1 MKKLLLILLCLPMLT
16 LAQKTYVPDN
26 VFEDYLEANL
36 MGDGIPNNDSV
47 TTANIA
53 SVGNLTVLWLSI
65 VDFTG
70 IEDFSTVELIEIYG
84 TSAIELDL
92 SQNINL
98 QQLFLDSIP
107 SLERL
112 NLKNIIPSPSF
123 FNLSI
128 WGAWNLEC
136 ISVDDVVFA
145 NNNFASALNSGPNT
159 VFSEDCYAGRIEG
172 YVYFDTDSST
182 TFDISEAGLQ
192 NQVLELTDGNGVT
205 QYVNTDNTGFFTSSV
220 DSALSFTLSYY
231 PLASFYETSN
241 NVSHTFQNIA
251 FDSVLTD
258 LNFGVLSDDYV
269 DVSISITKSFTL
281 CNDTATIWIDVTN
294 HGGTDIDGSFEVW
307 VDNQTPIIASSG
319 SPVITSNHIE
329 WSFTG
334 LQPLQHIQQTINV
347 IIPATTGVIL
357 IDSARVT
364 PIILPP
370 LYELNT
376 FNNFDEISNIVFCSW
391 DPNDKKVQPEQCYY
405 KSEEIMDYTI
415 RFQNTG
421 NYPAQKVRI
430 IDTLDYNVL
439 DVLSFQIVGASHDYT
454 WQFKGSSVL
463 EVIFDNIQLVDSSVS
478 YVESQGFFKYQIK
491 FKDNIT
497 ALSESA
503 MPAYIYFD
511 NNQPVIT
518 NQPLVVYSETFNA
531 EIIQSSANLEVQII
545 DGASPFTYLWNA
557 NEITQNINIQSSGVY
572 WVIVTDA
579 NGCELDTL
587 IYNAQIL
594 GAEEINNDRI
604 LIRAIDLLGRE
615 VDIAKVLPHRSCF
628 YIYDDGTVEKRIVIE

>member
-1 MKKLLLILLCLPMLT
+1 MKKLLLLLLCLPMLT
-16 LAQKTYVPDN
+16 LAQKTYVPDD
-26 VFEDYLEANL
+26 VFEDYLENNA
-36 MGDGIPNNDSV
+36 MGDGILNNDSV

-53 SVGNLTVLWLSI
+53 PATNLTVMWLSI
-65 VDFTG
+65 GDLTG
-70 IEDFSTVELIEIYG
+70 IEDFAMLQELQLFGTDLIEI
-84 TSAIELDL
+84 DL
-92 SQNINL
+92 SQNININALVIDSAYQL
-98 QQLFLDSIP
+98 QTINIKNGNN
-107 SLERL
+107 L
-112 NLKNIIPSPSF
+112 NMT
-123 FNLSI
+123 FNLS
-128 WGAWNLEC
+128 GTWNLGC
-136 ISVDDVVFA
+136 INVDDVVWA
-145 NNNFASALNSGPNT
+145 NNNWNNNLSAGGNIF
-159 VFSEDCYAGRIEG
+159 FSEDCYIGRVEG

-182 TFDISEAGLQ
+182 TFGVSEAGLQ
-192 NQVLELTDGNGVT
+192 NQVLELIDGNGIT
-205 QYVNTDNTGFFTSSV
+205 QYVNTDNTGFFSSPV

-231 PLASFYETSN
+231 PLSNFYETSN

-251 FDSVLTD
+251 YDSVLTD

-307 VDNQTPIIASSG
+307 VDNQTPIIATSG

-347 IIPATTGVIL
+347 IIPATPGVIL

-364 PIILPP
+364 PIISPP
-370 LYELNT
+370 LYELDT
-376 FNNFDEISNIVFCSW
+376 FNNFEAISNMVLCSM

-405 KSEEIMDYTI
+405 KSDEIMDYTI

-439 DVLSFQIVGASHDYT
+439 DVLSFQVVGASHDYT

-478 YVESQGFFKYQIK
+478 YVESQGFFKYQVQ

-497 ALSESA
+497 ALSESE

-518 NQPLVVYSETFNA
+518 NKPLAVYSETFNA
-531 EIIQSSANLEVQII
+531 IIIDQAPYNLEVQII
-545 DGASPFTYLWNA
+545 DGASPFTYLWSTNDS
-557 NEITQNINIQSSGVY
+557 TQNINIQSTGNY

-587 IYNAQIL
+587 TYNVIAV
-594 GAEEINNDRI
+594 GFDEINNERT
-604 LIRAIDLLGRE
+604 LVRVIDLLGRE
-615 VDIAKVLPHRSCF
+615 IDITKNLPYASF
-628 YIYDDGTVEKRIVIE
+628 FFIYDDGSVEKHIIIE